1 MCTKNK
7 SMLIMMSLLM
17 ILKHDDLQIHIL
29 LDITNPMKPM
39 VHILKIEELYQDR
52 GLISAVHRDAG

>member
-1 MCTKNK
+1 
-7 SMLIMMSLLM
+7 MLIMMSLLM
-17 ILKHDDLQIHIL
+17 ILKHDDLQIHLL
-29 LDITNPMKPM
+29 LDITNPMNPM